1 MTRLIAVLVAF
12 TFVVGAGWA
21 PAIAQTKTAPAP
33 APAPAK
39 KDAAKAEPAKD
50 DKKSGAQIDLNSAS
64 KADLETLP
72 GIGEAYSQKIIDG
85 RPYKRKDDL
94 VKRKIVP
101 QTTYDKIKDQ
111 IIAKQDTGATAKKK

>member
-1 MTRLIAVLVAF
+1 VTRLIAVLVAF

-21 PAIAQTKTAPAP
+21 PAIAQTKT